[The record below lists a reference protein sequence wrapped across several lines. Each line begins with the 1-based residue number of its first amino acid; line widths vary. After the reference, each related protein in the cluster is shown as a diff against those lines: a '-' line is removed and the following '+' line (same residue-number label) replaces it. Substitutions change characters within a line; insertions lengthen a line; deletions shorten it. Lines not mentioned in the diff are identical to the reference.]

1 MLAGASIPC
10 SPVSWDNLLM
20 RAQNKWALG
29 LVGGVVVLVGAAVAG
44 LAHWA
49 GSGDF
54 RLRAQQAAT
63 QALGVPVQLGEI
75 EITYWPAL
83 GVAVHDVRVLTRPAL
98 TLAQI
103 DATPVWTSVL
113 LGQPVLD
120 ALVVRNAVLPQQGIL
135 AAVAALQK
143 QAPKAAAKKASDPV
157 ASLPRR
163 IELDQVTWVDA
174 SRQRLTVN
182 AEIAFAGELLPDRAR
197 IDVVGGRYAGASAR
211 LEREG
216 EAWQLR
222 ADIGGGTLTGPLR
235 LQAQKGGGWR
245 LTGDVATEK
254 VEVAALTA
262 PSRALTGK
270 LNARTSLQAEF
281 KEPGALVDAMR
292 TQTRFTVRQAVLHG
306 IDLAQAARTLGISRS
321 GQTVFDTLTG
331 QVATA
336 GKTVQLSNLVANSG
350 SLAATGNVVLAPD
363 QSLSGKANVTL
374 AGGAIGVPLTVG
386 GTLDAP
392 SASPGMPSLFSG
404 R

>member
-1 MLAGASIPC
+1 
-10 SPVSWDNLLM
+10 M
-20 RAQNKWALG
+20 RAQKKWAIG
-29 LVGGVVVLVGAAVAG
+29 LVGGVVVVLGAAVAG
-44 LAHWA
+44 LAQWA
-49 GSGDF
+49 GSADF
-54 RLRAQQAAT
+54 RLRAQQAAS

-75 EITYWPAL
+75 EITYWPTL

-103 DATPVWTSVL
+103 DAVPQWSSMLV
-113 LGQPVLD
+113 GKPVLG

-135 AAVAALQK
+135 AAIAALQK
-143 QAPKAAAKKASDPV
+143 QSPKKAAKGSTDPAAV
-157 ASLPRR
+157 LPRR
-163 IELDQVTWVDA
+163 IELAQVTWVDA

-182 AEIAFAGELLPDRAR
+182 AELDFAGELLPDRAKVD
-197 IDVVGGRYAGASAR
+197 IVGGRYAGAKVR
-211 LEREG
+211 LDREDDT
-216 EAWQLR
+216 WQLR
-222 ADIGGGTLTGPLR
+222 GDVGGGRLTGPLR
-235 LQAQKGGGWR
+235 LQAQRGEGWR
-245 LTGDVATEK
+245 FTGDVTTDK

-270 LNARTSLQAEF
+270 LSARTSLQADF
-281 KEPGALVDAMR
+281 REPGALVDALR

-331 QVATA
+331 QVATQ
-336 GKTVQLSNLVANSG
+336 GKVVQLSNLVANSG
-350 SLAATGNVVLAPD
+350 SLAATGSVVLAAD
-363 QSLSGKANVTL
+363 RSLNGKANVTL

-392 SASPGMPSLFSG
+392 SASPGLPSLFGG

>member
-1 MLAGASIPC
+1 
-10 SPVSWDNLLM
+10 
-20 RAQNKWALG
+20 
-29 LVGGVVVLVGAAVAG
+29 
-44 LAHWA
+44 
-49 GSGDF
+49 
-54 RLRAQQAAT
+54 
-63 QALGVPVQLGEI
+63 
-75 EITYWPAL
+75 
-83 GVAVHDVRVLTRPAL
+83 VHDVRVLTRPAL

-113 LGQPVLD
+113 MGKPALD

-143 QAPKAAAKKASDPV
+143 QAPKAAAKNTDPT
-157 ASLPRR
+157 ANLPRR

-182 AEIAFAGELLPDRAR
+182 AEIAFAGELLPDTAKVD
-197 IDVVGGRYAGASAR
+197 IVGGRYAGAKAR
-211 LEREG
+211 LDREG
-216 EAWQLR
+216 DAWQLR

-235 LQAQKGGGWR
+235 LQSQKGGGWR
-245 LTGDVATEK
+245 LTGDVTTEK

-270 LNARTSLQAEF
+270 LSARTSLQADF

-292 TQTRFTVRQAVLHG
+292 TQTKFTVRQAVLHG

-331 QVATA
+331 QVATQ
-336 GKTVQLSNLVANSG
+336 GKVVQLSNLVANSG
-350 SLAATGNVVLAPD
+350 SLAATGNVVLAAD
-363 QSLSGKANVTL
+363 QSLSGRANVTL

-386 GTLDAP
+386 GTLEAP
-392 SASPGMPSLFSG
+392 SASPGLPSLFSG

>member
-1 MLAGASIPC
+1 MLAGRPIPC
-10 SPVSWDNLLM
+10 WPVSWDNLLM
-20 RAQNKWALG
+20 RAQNKWAIG

-44 LAHWA
+44 LAQWA
-49 GSGDF
+49 GSADF
-54 RLRAQQAAT
+54 RLRAQQAAS

-113 LGQPVLD
+113 VGKPVLD
-120 ALVVRNAVLPQQGIL
+120 ALVVRHAVLPQQGIL

-143 QAPKAAAKKASDPV
+143 QAPKAAARSTDP
-157 ASLPRR
+157 AANLPRR

-182 AEIAFAGELLPDRAR
+182 AEIAFAGELLPDRAK
-197 IDVVGGRYAGASAR
+197 IDIVGGRYAGAKAR
-211 LEREG
+211 LDREG
-216 EAWQLR
+216 DAWQLR

-235 LQAQKGGGWR
+235 LQAQRGGGWR
-245 LTGDVATEK
+245 LSGDVTTEK

-270 LNARTSLQAEF
+270 LSARTSLQADF

-331 QVATA
+331 QVATQ
-336 GKTVQLSNLVANSG
+336 GKVVQLSNLVANSG
-350 SLAATGNVVLAPD
+350 SLAATGNVVLAAD
-363 QSLSGKANVTL
+363 QSLNGKANVTL

-386 GTLDAP
+386 GTLDSP
-392 SASPGMPSLFSG
+392 SASPGLPSLFSG

>member
-1 MLAGASIPC
+1 MLAGRPIPC
-10 SPVSWDNLLM
+10 WPVSWDNLLM
-20 RAQNKWALG
+20 RAQNKWAIG

-44 LAHWA
+44 LAQWA
-49 GSGDF
+49 GSADF

-113 LGQPVLD
+113 MGKPALD

-143 QAPKAAAKKASDPV
+143 QAPNAAAKNTDP
-157 ASLPRR
+157 AANLPRR

-182 AEIAFAGELLPDRAR
+182 AEIAFAGELLPDTAKVD
-197 IDVVGGRYAGASAR
+197 IVGGRYAGAKAR
-211 LEREG
+211 LDREG
-216 EAWQLR
+216 DAWQLR

-235 LQAQKGGGWR
+235 LQSQKGGGWR
-245 LTGDVATEK
+245 LTGDVTTEK

-262 PSRALTGK
+262 PSRALTASS
-270 LNARTSLQAEF
+270 ARGHRCRPTSRNRARWWTPCGRRRSSPCARRCCTASISRRLPAHW
-281 KEPGALVDAMR
+281 ASA
-292 TQTRFTVRQAVLHG
+292 A
-306 IDLAQAARTLGISRS
+306 AARRCSTRS
-321 GQTVFDTLTG
+321 P
-331 QVATA
+331 AR
-336 GKTVQLSNLVANSG
+336 
-350 SLAATGNVVLAPD
+350 
-363 QSLSGKANVTL
+363 
-374 AGGAIGVPLTVG
+374 
-386 GTLDAP
+386 
-392 SASPGMPSLFSG
+392 SPRRARSCS
-404 R
+404 

>member
-1 MLAGASIPC
+1 
-10 SPVSWDNLLM
+10 M
-20 RAQNKWALG
+20 RAQNKWAIG
-29 LVGGVVVLVGAAVAG
+29 LVGGVVVVVGAAVAG
-44 LAHWA
+44 LAQWA
-49 GSGDF
+49 GSADF

-75 EITYWPAL
+75 EVTYWPAL

-103 DATPVWTSVL
+103 DAVPSWSSML
-113 LGQPVLD
+113 LGKPVLD
-120 ALVVRNAVLPQQGIL
+120 TLVVRNAVLPQQGIL

-143 QAPKAAAKKASDPV
+143 QAPKKPARSSASSADPA

-163 IELDQVTWVDA
+163 IQLDQVTWVDA

-182 AEIAFAGELLPDRAR
+182 AELVFAGELLPDSAKVD
-197 IDVVGGRYAGASAR
+197 IVGGRYVGTKVR
-211 LEREG
+211 LDRDG
-216 EAWQLR
+216 ETWQLR
-222 ADIGGGTLTGPLR
+222 GDIGGGTLTGPLR
-235 LQAQKGGGWR
+235 LQEKRGDGWR
-245 LTGDVATEK
+245 LTGDVTTEK

-270 LNARTSLQAEF
+270 LSARTSLQADF
-281 KEPGALVDAMR
+281 KEPGALVDALR

-331 QVATA
+331 QVATQ
-336 GKTVQLSNLVANSG
+336 GKVVQLSNLVANSG
-350 SLAATGNVVLAPD
+350 SLAATGNVVLAGD
-363 QSLSGKANVTL
+363 RSLNGKANVTL

-392 SASPGMPSLFSG
+392 SASPGLPSLFSG

>member
-1 MLAGASIPC
+1 MLAVRPIPC
-10 SPVSWDNLLM
+10 LPVSWDNRLM
-20 RAQNKWALG
+20 RAQNKWAIG
-29 LVGGVVVLVGAAVAG
+29 LAGGVVVLVGAAVAG

-49 GSGDF
+49 GSADF
-54 RLRAQQAAT
+54 RLRAQQAAS
-63 QALGVPVQLGEI
+63 QALGVPVQLGEV

-103 DATPVWTSVL
+103 DATPVWSSL
-113 LGQPVLD
+113 LVGQPVLD

-143 QAPKAAAKKASDPV
+143 QAPKAAARRTDLA

-182 AEIAFAGELLPDRAR
+182 AEIAFAGELLPETAR
-197 IDVVGGRYAGASAR
+197 VEIVGGRYVGARAR

-235 LQAQKGGGWR
+235 LQTQRGGGWR
-245 LTGDVATEK
+245 LTGDVTTEK

-270 LNARTSLQAEF
+270 LNARTALQADF

-292 TQTRFTVRQAVLHG
+292 TQTKFTVRQAVLHG
-306 IDLAQAARTLGISRS
+306 IDLAQAAHTLGISRS

-331 QVATA
+331 QVTTQ
-336 GKTVQLSNLVANSG
+336 GKVVQLNNLVANSG
-350 SLAATGNVVLAPD
+350 SLAATGNVVLAAD
-363 QSLSGKANVTL
+363 HALSGKANVTL

-392 SASPGMPSLFSG
+392 SASPGLPSLFSG

>member
-1 MLAGASIPC
+1 
-10 SPVSWDNLLM
+10 M

-29 LVGGVVVLVGAAVAG
+29 LAGGVVVLVGAAVAG
-44 LAHWA
+44 LAQWA
-49 GSGDF
+49 GSADF

-63 QALGVPVQLGEI
+63 QALGVPVQLGEV

-103 DATPVWTSVL
+103 EATPVWSSLVV
-113 LGQPVLD
+113 GKPVLD
-120 ALVVRNAVLPQQGIL
+120 ALVVRSAVLPQQGIL

-143 QAPKAAAKKASDPV
+143 QAPKAAAAKSTSDPA

-163 IELDQVTWVDA
+163 IVLDQVTWVDA
-174 SRQRLTVN
+174 SQQRLTVN
-182 AEIAFAGELLPDRAR
+182 AEIAFAGELLPETAKVD
-197 IDVVGGRYAGASAR
+197 IVGGRYAGAQAR
-211 LEREG
+211 LERAG

-222 ADIGGGTLTGPLR
+222 AEIGGGTLAGPLR
-235 LQAQKGGGWR
+235 LQSQKAGGWR
-245 LTGDVATEK
+245 LTGDIATDK

-270 LNARTSLQAEF
+270 LSARTSLQADF

-292 TQTRFTVRQAVLHG
+292 TQTKFTVHQAVLHG

-331 QVATA
+331 QVATQ
-336 GKTVQLSNLVANSG
+336 GKVVQLSNLVANSG
-350 SLAATGNVVLAPD
+350 SLAATGNVVLAAD
-363 QSLSGKANVTL
+363 RTLSGKANVTL

-392 SASPGMPSLFSG
+392 SASPGLPSLFGG

>member
-1 MLAGASIPC
+1 MLAGRAIPC
-10 SPVSWDNLLM
+10 WLLSWDNLLM
-20 RAQNKWALG
+20 RAQNRWAIG
-29 LVGGVVVLVGAAVAG
+29 LAGGVVVLVGAAVAG

-49 GSGDF
+49 GSADF
-54 RLRAQQAAT
+54 RVRAQQAAS

-103 DATPVWTSVL
+103 DATPVWTSVIV
-113 LGQPVLD
+113 GKPVLD
-120 ALVVRNAVLPQQGIL
+120 ALVVRNAVLPPQGIL

-143 QAPKAAAKKASDPV
+143 QAPKAAAKNTDPT

-182 AEIAFAGELLPDRAR
+182 AEIAFGRELLPETAKLE
-197 IDVVGGRYAGASAR
+197 IVGGRYAGATAR

-245 LTGDVATEK
+245 LTGDITTEK

-262 PSRALTGK
+262 PSRSLTGK
-270 LNARTSLQAEF
+270 LNARTSLQADF
-281 KEPGALVDAMR
+281 KEPGALVDATR

-331 QVATA
+331 QVATQ

-350 SLAATGNVVLAPD
+350 SLAATGNVVLAAD

-392 SASPGMPSLFSG
+392 SASPGLPSLFSG